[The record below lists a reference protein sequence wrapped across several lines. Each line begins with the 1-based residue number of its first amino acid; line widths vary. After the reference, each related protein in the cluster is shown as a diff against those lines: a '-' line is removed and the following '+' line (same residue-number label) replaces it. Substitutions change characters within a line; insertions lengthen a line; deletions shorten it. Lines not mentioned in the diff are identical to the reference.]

1 MITRGGVVIID
12 AAAISLD
19 FHIIFNTIPHN

>member
-1 MITRGGVVIID
+1 MTTRAAVVISD

-19 FHIIFNTIPHN
+19 FHIIFNMIPHN